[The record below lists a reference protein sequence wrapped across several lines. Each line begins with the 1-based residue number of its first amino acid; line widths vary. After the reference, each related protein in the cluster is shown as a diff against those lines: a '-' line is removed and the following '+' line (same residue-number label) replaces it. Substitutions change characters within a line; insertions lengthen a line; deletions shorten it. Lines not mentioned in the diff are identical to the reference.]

1 MDSLAGKRIVLG
13 VTGSIAAFK
22 AAEIASTLVRA
33 GASVRAVLT
42 PNAARFITPVTM
54 RAITAQECLV
64 DLFDETAEGQISH
77 ITTVEEADLVV
88 IAPATANVIGKIAH
102 GIADDMLTTLV
113 MAARTPVLVAPAMNT
128 YMWTNPV
135 VVANVERLKAL
146 GYQFVE
152 PVEGRLACG
161 SVGVG
166 KLAPVEDIIEAIV
179 SLLPGARTRDWA
191 GVRVLITAG
200 PTREPIDPVRFLSNY
215 SSGQM
220 GYAIAR
226 AAMAHGAKVVLVTG
240 PAEATPP
247 AVTEMVRVETAD
259 QMLRAIRDRYDSCK
273 VVIAAAAVSD
283 FSARTAQ
290 QKMKKPESGQPARL
304 ELHQTTDILAEI
316 GQRKGEHVL
325 VGFAL
330 ETEDLVQRAREKLKG
345 KNLDMIV
352 ANGADE
358 ENTPFGPG
366 PSRVRFLTADG
377 EDIALPLMSKQE
389 IAEQLLTLI
398 HDRYLD

>member
-1 MDSLAGKRIVLG
+1 
-13 VTGSIAAFK
+13 
-22 AAEIASTLVRA
+22 
-33 GASVRAVLT
+33 
-42 PNAARFITPVTM
+42 
-54 RAITAQECLV
+54 
-64 DLFDETAEGQISH
+64 
-77 ITTVEEADLVV
+77 
-88 IAPATANVIGKIAH
+88 
-102 GIADDMLTTLV
+102 
-113 MAARTPVLVAPAMNT
+113 
-128 YMWTNPV
+128 
-135 VVANVERLKAL
+135 
-146 GYQFVE
+146 
-152 PVEGRLACG
+152 
-161 SVGVG
+161 
-166 KLAPVEDIIEAIV
+166 
-179 SLLPGARTRDWA
+179 
-191 GVRVLITAG
+191 
-200 PTREPIDPVRFLSNY
+200 
-215 SSGQM
+215 
-220 GYAIAR
+220 
-226 AAMAHGAKVVLVTG
+226 MAHGAEVVLVTG

-259 QMLRAIRDRYDSCK
+259 QMLRAVRDRYDSCK

>member
-191 GVRVLITAG
+191 GG
-200 PTREPIDPVRFLSNY
+200 
-215 SSGQM
+215 
-220 GYAIAR
+220 AR
-226 AAMAHGAKVVLVTG
+226 ADHG
-240 PAEATPP
+240 
-247 AVTEMVRVETAD
+247 
-259 QMLRAIRDRYDSCK
+259 RAN
-273 VVIAAAAVSD
+273 A
-283 FSARTAQ
+283 
-290 QKMKKPESGQPARL
+290 
-304 ELHQTTDILAEI
+304 
-316 GQRKGEHVL
+316 
-325 VGFAL
+325 
-330 ETEDLVQRAREKLKG
+330 
-345 KNLDMIV
+345 
-352 ANGADE
+352 
-358 ENTPFGPG
+358 
-366 PSRVRFLTADG
+366 
-377 EDIALPLMSKQE
+377 
-389 IAEQLLTLI
+389 
-398 HDRYLD
+398 